1 MRLVPIQC
9 VKENDKLAKDI
20 YDDNGRLLLKSGIT
34 LKGTAIK
41 KIKSLNIFSIY
52 VIDEYSKNIIEE
64 VIAPEIRLK
73 AIKAIKDKFGSLSS
87 GNNIEI
93 EMAYKNSEDE
103 YQSILY
109 IANQI
114 IDELLSKKDVML
126 NIVDI
131 KSISNYLYK
140 HSINVAII
148 SLMIG
153 IKLDLHKFDLL
164 DLCVGAILH
173 DLGMVFVPKRV
184 LEKNE
189 EFTEEEYKIV
199 RDHTKIGY
207 NYLSES
213 CEISISSILVAL
225 QHHERIGGQGYPE
238 AKDGGNISK
247 FAKIV
252 AIADTYDALTSDRTY
267 RVAKSPNEA
276 LEYIMGNGGILFDY
290 KLVQLFS
297 KIVVPYPKGTI
308 VKLTNDEIA
317 IVEETSLN
325 TPLRPKLKVLYSKNK
340 SRINTVVNLEKEIDI
355 VIKGLHYE

>member
-20 YDDNGRLLLKSGIT
+20 YDDNGRLLLKAGII
-34 LKGTAIK
+34 LKITALK
-41 KIKSLNIFSIY
+41 KIKALNIFSIY
-52 VIDEYSKNIIEE
+52 VIDEHSKNIIEE

-73 AIKAIKDKFGSLSS
+73 AIKSIKDKFGDLS
-87 GNNIEI
+87 NNDYFDKETG
-93 EMAYKNSEDE
+93 YKNSEDE

-109 IANQI
+109 VANQL
-114 IDELLSKKDVML
+114 IDEILSINDVML

-131 KSISNYLYK
+131 KSLSNYLYE

-148 SLMIG
+148 SLIIG
-153 IKLDLHKFDLL
+153 IKLNLHKFDLL
-164 DLCVGAILH
+164 DLSVGAILH
-173 DLGMVFVPKRV
+173 DLGMVFLPKRV
-184 LEKNE
+184 LEKKE
-189 EFTEEEYKIV
+189 KLTEKEYKII

-207 NYLSES
+207 DYLSES
-213 CEISISSILVAL
+213 CEISVSSILVAL
-225 QHHERIGGQGYPE
+225 QHHERIGGQGYPQ
-238 AKDGGNISK
+238 AKDGGSISK

-252 AIADTYDALTSDRTY
+252 AIADTYDALTSDRPY

-276 LEYIMGNGGILFDY
+276 LEYIMANGGILFDY

-317 IVEETSLN
+317 IVEKTSVN
-325 TPLRPKLKVLYSKNK
+325 TPLRPQLKVLYSKNNIRVNK
-340 SRINTVVNLEKEIDI
+340 VINLEKEIDI